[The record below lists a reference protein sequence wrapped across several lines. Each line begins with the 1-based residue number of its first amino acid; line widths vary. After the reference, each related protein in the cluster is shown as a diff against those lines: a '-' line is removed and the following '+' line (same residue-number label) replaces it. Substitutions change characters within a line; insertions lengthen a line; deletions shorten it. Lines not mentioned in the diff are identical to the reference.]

1 MRDGLLNEIQK
12 ILEAADTAAHD
23 VRQSDDLGEV
33 IDMAK
38 QFLTVVNQNH
48 IQEEINALRERLDG
62 AELLSSQDV
71 DQDLTDL

>member
-1 MRDGLLNEIQK
+1 MKSKK